1 MEEQLAICEGVHY
14 LSGGDA
20 RNDPVD
26 GMLTEEQIPE
36 DQKQRLLVALR
47 IRSGAVPLVV
57 QLGAP
62 SRERILVG
70 ELSGS
75 FPSVGV
81 P

>member
-1 MEEQLAICEGVHY
+1 
-14 LSGGDA
+14 
-20 RNDPVD
+20 
-26 GMLTEEQIPE
+26 MLTEEQIPE